1 MDRRRV
7 ELQIRAVLVTFR
19 IEQRRRDSPVM
30 EEFRRRADAIMDSLE
45 IQVDGD
51 PDLLVRISDAR
62 REIGMAERGEEPSS

>member
-30 EEFRRRADAIMDSLE
+30 EEFRRRAGAIMDSLE
-45 IQVDGD
+45 VDADGD
-51 PDLLVRISDAR
+51 PDLLTRISDAR
-62 REIGMAERGEEPSS
+62 REIGVAEGGAEPSP